1 MGSHLIF
8 CSYSQVLGSSG
19 HCFQN
24 TNQGLRMQVLDLGS
38 WALCWEGRVWV
49 SLNRVESEGSS
60 WESHECLP
68 NFFFLIQFYHLPHP
82 VTPPSFN
89 PFMFSES
96 AALRRLYTNLC
107 VPSDAFL
114 LGEVKYL

>member
-1 MGSHLIF
+1 MGSRLIS

-24 TNQGLRMQVLDLGS
+24 TNQGPHMQVLDLGS

-49 SLNRVESEGSS
+49 SLSRVGSEGSS

-68 NFFFLIQFYHLPHP
+68 NFFFLIHFYHLPHP
-82 VTPPSFN
+82 AAPS
-89 PFMFSES
+89 
-96 AALRRLYTNLC
+96 
-107 VPSDAFL
+107 L
-114 LGEVKYL
+114 L